1 MSWKSGKENPSWVE
15 TPIKDEMLLCE
26 ELFENKLSYSKIADK
41 YGVNKTLVQK
51 LVKKY
56 GIKITL
62 KDRVVGKYGENN
74 PNWRGGPKFCSI
86 CGEIQIV
93 KTANTCMGCYDKSG
107 KNNPMYGKNHTV
119 KAKQKI
125 RNTRLQNNI
134 GSGKNN
140 PMYGKNHNRKS
151 KTKMRKSAIKRIEQN
166 KFNGGQM
173 IPGYNPEACKIIE
186 QYGNDNGYNFQH
198 ALNGGEF
205 QVCGYFV
212 DGYDKENNVVIEYY
226 EKHHTKTKERDE
238 RRKQEIVDHLG
249 CKFIIIN
256 ELEINDG

>member
-107 KNNPMYGKNHTV
+107 KNNPMYGKNH
-119 KAKQKI
+119 
-125 RNTRLQNNI
+125 
-134 GSGKNN
+134 
-140 PMYGKNHNRKS
+140 NRKS

-173 IPGYNPEACKIIE
+173 IPGYNQEACKIIE
-186 QYGNDNGYNFQH
+186 QYGNDNG
-198 ALNGGEF
+198 
-205 QVCGYFV
+205 
-212 DGYDKENNVVIEYY
+212 
-226 EKHHTKTKERDE
+226 
-238 RRKQEIVDHLG
+238 
-249 CKFIIIN
+249 
-256 ELEINDG
+256 